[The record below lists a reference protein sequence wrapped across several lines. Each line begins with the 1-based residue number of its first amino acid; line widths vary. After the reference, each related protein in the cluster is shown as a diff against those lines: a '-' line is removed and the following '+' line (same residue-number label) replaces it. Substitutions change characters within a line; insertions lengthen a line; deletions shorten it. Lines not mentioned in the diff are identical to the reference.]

1 MQANDCVSVTQGI
14 SSSACFNAK
23 CVSQYLVPSEALK
36 RIVGARETL
45 YALCFVVTGWL
56 TALIDVL
63 TVCWFRTSASSRQVA
78 RSAAAGASLAKMQRG
93 YLFWR

>member
-1 MQANDCVSVTQGI
+1 MTAYRLRRVSRAARASTQ
-14 SSSACFNAK
+14 S
-23 CVSQYLVPSEALK
+23 VSQYLVPSEALK